1 MDSIRRGVGVDQ
13 RNDDGDH
20 LAKVDGQKDQTEE
33 EGEDEAGL
41 LECPR
46 VEGRVLERGD
56 DAENQEAG
64 RERNAKE
71 C

>member
-1 MDSIRRGVGVDQ
+1 MDSIRRSVGVDQ

-20 LAKVDGQKDQTEE
+20 LTKVDGQKNQTEE

-41 LECPR
+41 LKCPR
-46 VEGRVLERGD
+46 VEGRVLECSD

-64 RERNAKE
+64 GERNAQE

>member
-1 MDSIRRGVGVDQ
+1 MNSIRGGVGVYQ

-20 LAKVDGQKDQTEE
+20 LTKVDGQKDETEE
-33 EGEDEAGL
+33 EGENKSGL

-46 VEGRVLERGD
+46 VEGRVLERSD
-56 DAENQEAG
+56 DAENQETG
-64 RERNAKE
+64 GERNAKE